1 MTIKGSSCT
10 EARGTNPPLLLR
22 LRNLEATGLVAGSGN
37 PGRVGEH
44 IFKKEEENLVAMNEE
59 RKRDDE
65 DEISITDASLD
76 ENEAD
81 VRSDKKHSFLWL
93 RGVFN
98 GIKQSLLLAALILV
112 PAMVINM
119 CSVNTEVVQ
128 VSLVSLT
135 ISIIIIVGGLVGFI
149 WIENLYNEYYN
160 KRFYKLHVLTLLFSL
175 SLSLALGRQALQLES
190 LLTLQY

>member
-1 MTIKGSSCT
+1 
-10 EARGTNPPLLLR
+10 
-22 LRNLEATGLVAGSGN
+22 
-37 PGRVGEH
+37 
-44 IFKKEEENLVAMNEE
+44 MNEE

-128 VSLVSLT
+128 VSLLSLT
-135 ISIIIIVGGLVGFI
+135 ISITILQVTCANITI
-149 WIENLYNEYYN
+149 
-160 KRFYKLHVLTLLFSL
+160 
-175 SLSLALGRQALQLES
+175 LSLALGRQALQLES